1 MSSRL
6 IAIAGCVFAFAA
18 SSAWAQS
25 QPAGTAGTA
34 GAKAPKATT
43 TTPARQ
49 AITTA
54 TGTTKPTTAQQSK
67 SPESAVKA
75 EDSWKSGCHHGKD
88 SDA

>member
-25 QPAGTAGTA
+25 QPAGTAGA
-34 GAKAPKATT
+34 GGAKAPKATT
-43 TTPARQ
+43 TAPARQ
-49 AITTA
+49 AVTTA
-54 TGTTKPTTAQQSK
+54 TGNAKPAAAQQSK
-67 SPESAVKA
+67 APESAAKA
-75 EDSWKSGCHHGKD
+75 DDAWKSGCHHGKD